1 VPGTIA
7 FGVPF
12 DLSRHTGEGFDLLPL
27 ATSIAAILVA
37 RYALGMAL
45 TRRTVVTAALAGVV
59 YALSVDA
66 WGFAVPSALAAIA
79 VAALAVVVAR
89 PAR

>member
-1 VPGTIA
+1 
-7 FGVPF
+7 
-12 DLSRHTGEGFDLLPL
+12 
-27 ATSIAAILVA
+27 
-37 RYALGMAL
+37 MAL